1 MQTGGGKNGN
11 SDRPYFGG
19 PKSLWIVTA
28 TMKLKDAGFLEE
40 KL

>member
-1 MQTGGGKNGN
+1 MQTDGEKMEIVT
-11 SDRPYFGG
+11 DYFGG

-28 TMKLKDAGFLEE
+28 TMKLKDTGFLEE